1 MLSSHLNHTSTTS
14 KVLNHISPSPSQ
26 SIHLHT
32 IGQVISTA
40 PHCRLS
46 SAGRLPPP
54 PPLAY
59 ECVEAPIYQMESQ
72 ITSIWSFHIGFRS
85 PSLLS
90 FGRWWW
96 RHLVISGRVFLVVET
111 ADLTNKVPSSL
122 AISVVSSAAV
132 VVAAFLRSLV
142 LQPHLHHVGAASSA
156 CVRPV
161 RNNDLW

>member
-1 MLSSHLNHTSTTS
+1 MRGGPNLPDGVVDYLDLELSYRFPFSIASVLWTVVVATLS
-14 KVLNHISPSPSQ
+14 K
-26 SIHLHT
+26 
-32 IGQVISTA
+32 
-40 PHCRLS
+40 
-46 SAGRLPPP
+46 
-54 PPLAY
+54 
-59 ECVEAPIYQMESQ
+59 
-72 ITSIWSFHIGFRS
+72 
-85 PSLLS
+85 
-90 FGRWWW
+90 
-96 RHLVISGRVFLVVET
+96 VISGRVFLVVET